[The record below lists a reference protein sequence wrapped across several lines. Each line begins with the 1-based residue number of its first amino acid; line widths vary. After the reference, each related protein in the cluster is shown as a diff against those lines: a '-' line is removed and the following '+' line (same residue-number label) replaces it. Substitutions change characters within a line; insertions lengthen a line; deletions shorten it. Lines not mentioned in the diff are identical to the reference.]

1 MRVAPVTARREVD
14 EFIRLARPDALVYDA
29 RDPASLGR
37 RGGRRRSGRDPR
49 RQLVVLVGADL
60 ISNLG
65 TRISMVT
72 IPWLVLVTTGSPTKM
87 GLVAFAETL
96 PYLLSNALGTPWAD
110 RIGLRRTS
118 IMCDVGSA
126 AAMLIVALTP
136 WLGFAPLVA
145 LVAVAGAMRGIGDR
159 VKHVMF
165 RPAAEAAGVQ
175 LIQLTSAYDG
185 LSRVVTLFGAAVS
198 GLLIAGFGVTGAI
211 LIDAASFGI
220 CALLIGVV
228 VRPPAAPAQPAQPES
243 YLRAL
248 RGGFSY
254 LGRDRPLLGMLV
266 VISALN
272 MVANASVAVYIPV
285 WVARELHGPTGLG
298 LVLAAFS
305 AGALLGNVLFTALG
319 PRLPRR
325 LTFLIGA
332 LVAGTPRLVALAIS
346 DELPV
351 VLVVTFLSGIGIA
364 AVNPLL
370 GVALYERVPP
380 ELQTRV
386 IGISGS
392 LAFIGLPVGALLG
405 GWSVDALG
413 LTPALLVMAAACL
426 LVTAYPLLT
435 CTDRPVTPA
444 HPTPP

>member
-1 MRVAPVTARREVD
+1 MT
-14 EFIRLARPDALVYDA
+14 
-29 RDPASLGR
+29 
-37 RGGRRRSGRDPR
+37 PR

-65 TRISMVT
+65 TRISVVT

-96 PYLLSNALGTPWAD
+96 PYLLSSALGTPWAD
-110 RIGLRRTS
+110 RMGLRRTS
-118 IMCDVGSA
+118 ILCDAGSA
-126 AAMLIVALTP
+126 VAMVVVALTP

-145 LVAVAGAMRGIGDR
+145 LVAVAGALRGIGDR

-165 RPAAEAAGVQ
+165 RPVAEAAGVP
-175 LIQLTSAYDG
+175 LIRLTSTYDG
-185 LSRVVTLFGAAVS
+185 LSRMVTLFGAAMG
-198 GLLIAGFGVTGAI
+198 GLLIAAFGMTEAI
-211 LIDAASFGI
+211 LIDAASFAI
-220 CALLIGVV
+220 CALLIGLL
-228 VRPPAAPAQPAQPES
+228 VRPPAAPAAPAAPAG

-248 RGGFSY
+248 RDGFGY

-266 VISALN
+266 VVSALN
-272 MVANASVAVYIPV
+272 LVANASVAVYIPF
-285 WVARELHGPTGLG
+285 WVARELHGPSGLG

-305 AGALLGNVLFTALG
+305 AGALLGNVAFTALG
-319 PRLPRR
+319 PRLPGR

-332 LVAGTPRLVALAIS
+332 TVAGTPRLVALAIS

-380 ELQTRV
+380 DLQTRV
-386 IGISGS
+386 LGIAGS
-392 LAFIGLPVGALLG
+392 LAFVGLPVGALLG
-405 GWSVDALG
+405 GWSVDAFG
-413 LTPALLVMAAACL
+413 LTPALLAMAATCL
-426 LVTAYPLLT
+426 LVTAFPLFART
-435 CTDRPVTPA
+435 TRATPDD
-444 HPTPP
+444 PPEPPPPDPQTGCAPLAASAGSDG

>member
-1 MRVAPVTARREVD
+1 MT
-14 EFIRLARPDALVYDA
+14 
-29 RDPASLGR
+29 
-37 RGGRRRSGRDPR
+37 PR
-49 RQLVVLVGADL
+49 RQLVVLVSADL

-65 TRISMVT
+65 TRISVVT

-96 PYLLSNALGTPWAD
+96 PYLLSSALGTPWAD

-118 IMCDVGSA
+118 ILCDAGSA
-126 AAMLIVALTP
+126 VVMVVVALTP
-136 WLGFAPLVA
+136 WLGFVPLVA
-145 LVAVAGAMRGIGDR
+145 LVAVAGALRGIGDR

-165 RPAAEAAGVQ
+165 RPVAEAAGVP
-175 LIQLTSAYDG
+175 LIRLTSAYDG
-185 LSRVVTLFGAAVS
+185 LSRVVTLFGAAVG
-198 GLLIAGFGVTGAI
+198 GLLIAVFGVTEAI
-211 LIDAASFGI
+211 LIDAASFGV
-220 CALLIGVV
+220 CALLIGVL
-228 VRPPAAPAQPAQPES
+228 VRPPAVPAQPAQPES

-254 LGRDRPLLGMLV
+254 LGRDRPLLGMLA

-285 WVARELHGPTGLG
+285 WVARELPGPSGLG

-305 AGALLGNVLFTALG
+305 AGALLGNLVFTALG

-325 LTFLIGA
+325 LTFLVGA

-386 IGISGS
+386 IGIAGS
-392 LAFIGLPVGALLG
+392 LAFVGLPVGALLG

-413 LTPALLVMAAACL
+413 FTPALLTMAAACL
-426 LVTAYPLLT
+426 VVTAYPLLSRASGPET
-435 CTDRPVTPA
+435 PARPTPVT
-444 HPTPP
+444 TQ